1 MWLDIFKIA
10 LVVFLVIGIG
20 FLIVTFIRKSRANGF
35 PTPESSSHFW
45 QAEGAM
51 PPTPKPDW
59 AKDWTSDAGDD
70 DPDGRRGRRS

>member
-1 MWLDIFKIA
+1 
-10 LVVFLVIGIG
+10 LVVFLAIGIG
-20 FLIVTFIRKSRANGF
+20 FLIVTCIRKSRANGF

-70 DPDGRRGRRS
+70 DQDGRRGRRS